1 MKLNWPAV
9 LLGVGI
15 FFPITFLIRS
25 LGELVTGN
33 GGLGVLSV
41 ATLVAGIAA
50 GGVAGA
56 LAGRAG
62 LLHGALAG
70 SPWTLVAVLT
80 ALGTWALTG
89 TAPSP
94 SPAFWISLV
103 FGPLGG
109 SLGGELGVRISRG
122 RAMLGDLMP
131 MEEVSR
137 RPWSV
142 QQGLLILGAMALT
155 YIAMATFGFRPIGL
169 GAGLLGLGYGVYQGW
184 RFRGRGTMAQK
195 WSAALF
201 MVMGVALGLA
211 AWFGKPPPHLTGL
224 RLWGALLGLVTGGI
238 LATFLLSRY
247 SEKRGR

>member
-1 MKLNWPAV
+1 MKINWPAV

-15 FFPITFLIRS
+15 FFPITFLVRS
-25 LGELVTGN
+25 LGELVTDG

-41 ATLVAGIAA
+41 ATLVGGAAA
-50 GGVAGA
+50 GFTAGA

-70 SPWTLVAVLT
+70 SPWTLVAALT

-89 TAPSP
+89 TDPSP
-94 SPAFWISLV
+94 SPAFWTSLV

-109 SLGGELGVRISRG
+109 SLGGELGGRLSGR
-122 RAMLGDLMP
+122 RAMLRDLLS
-131 MEEVSR
+131 MERVSR
-137 RPWSV
+137 QPWSV
-142 QQGLLILGAMALT
+142 QQGLLVLGAMALT
-155 YIAMATFGFRPIGL
+155 YVAMATFGFRPVGL
-169 GAGLLGLGYGVYQGW
+169 GAGLLSLGYGIYQGW
-184 RFRGRGTMAQK
+184 QFRGREAMAQK

-201 MVMGVALGLA
+201 MLMGVALGLA
-211 AWFGKPPPHLTGL
+211 AWFGEPPPHLTGL

-238 LATFLLSRY
+238 LATFLLWRY